1 MQLLILHV
9 FIPLASAA
17 TKSTQNN
24 TTETFSNVLLG
35 TIGVFIVLMIV
46 FGIRFASA
54 RQALNEF
61 DAKYK
66 IQPEKQKNGKPSAR
80 KRLKH
85 ELQIAEAMWILGV
98 LLILLGY
105 AVDFIIPYGIS
116 LIVGF
121 ILIGAGYMKQ
131 NKESAL
137 LQAYDDR
144 HPDEVAK
151 ESAHLEKLTKPQLE
165 QRTKL
170 SLRFALLHK
179 LFWVA
184 TGIGFLIIMVW
195 LNTALRNHLVSVAS

>member
-1 MQLLILHV
+1 MYPLILSA

-17 TKSTQNN
+17 TKSGQDN
-24 TTETFSNVLLG
+24 TTETFSNVLLAC
-35 TIGVFIVLMIV
+35 IGIFIVAMIV
-46 FGIRFASA
+46 LGIRFASA
-54 RQALNEF
+54 RQTLNEF
-61 DAKYK
+61 DAKYQ
-66 IQPEKQKNGKPSAR
+66 IQPEKQRNGKPSAR

-85 ELQIAEAMWILGV
+85 ELQVAEAMWILGV

-121 ILIGAGYMKQ
+121 ILIGAGYVKQ

-137 LQAYDDR
+137 LQAYDDK
-144 HPDEVAK
+144 HPEEIAK
-151 ESAHLEKLTKPQLE
+151 ESAHLEKLTKAQLE

-170 SLRFALLHK
+170 VVHFAFLHK
-179 LFWVA
+179 LFWIV